1 MKRSFFGVLFALVLT
16 FYLMACETKQPGETP
31 AATPTPSV
39 SEQTPAHSPAPLGEE
54 EVRSIMESDGDY
66 RVLNITPYEGDYVA
80 EVTDHGGDRGWRAL
94 YWVFGETGEKVWL
107 NRDITEW
114 EIDTYRVL
122 SHGRVEI
129 TTTGQITTVPA
140 AGIPRT
146 YEAIVTV
153 DGQGRLL
160 EDWTEMLQVTLTETT
175 PHGGWTLLDGNDL
188 INGNPVYDGG
198 ISGRYEQLYEA
209 RIGVDDISFSFIPSG
224 DDAERFGS
232 FFPASI
238 STPNSDYSF
247 DPKTRQ
253 FTIRFYNTA
262 LESGGVSDEWIAGW
276 AGADSPYLD
285 LYPYTFPK
293 DSLGAGNRFVQD
305 ASIVQDREDTV
316 LTLALTEYAYAYDV
330 GRGDVGW
337 AQDIPVTR
345 VTFRE
350 YIYELDG

>member
-107 NRDITEW
+107 NRSFDMY
-114 EIDTYRVL
+114 EIDQYRIL
-122 SHGRVEI
+122 NHGYVEI
-129 TTTGQITTVPA
+129 RTTGKNVYAPVLEL
-140 AGIPRT
+140 PRV
-146 YEAIVTV
+146 YQVSMTV
-153 DGQGRLL
+153 DSQGQLMGDYANTMAVACTDR
-160 EDWTEMLQVTLTETT
+160 TS
-175 PHGGWTLLDGNDL
+175 HGGWRRLDGKSDV
-188 INGNPVYDGG
+188 INNNPAYDGG

-224 DDAERFGS
+224 DSMDRFGS
-232 FFPASI
+232 FFPACT
-238 STPNSDYSF
+238 STPNMDCSF
-247 DPKTRQ
+247 DPETRK

-262 LESGGVSDEWIAGW
+262 LESGGITDLEIRQQHSFNGS
-276 AGADSPYLD
+276 SPYLD

-305 ASIVQDREDTV
+305 ADTV